1 MKKVVMFILLFFG
14 LASITF
20 SQDNR
25 YNEKISEVK
34 ESSFSKDGFQKTCTD
49 ISKIFEEYD
58 CKKDLNKKIK
68 IVNQNE
74 ELSILLKR
82 KNFKLS
88 YSSSQNRG
96 EIYNKY
102 QELIKIMDN
111 K

>member
-1 MKKVVMFILLFFG
+1 MKKIYLIIVLV
-14 LASITF
+14 
-20 SQDNR
+20 
-25 YNEKISEVK
+25 
-34 ESSFSKDGFQKTCTD
+34 SSFSFAQQSDNKINESRMSTINQDSYEKICLN

-58 CKKDLNKKIK
+58 CKEDLNKKIK

-102 QELIKIMDN
+102 QELVKIMDN

>member
-1 MKKVVMFILLFFG
+1 MKKTHLFAVLL
-14 LASITF
+14 STF
-20 SQDNR
+20 SFAQNNKI
-25 YNEKISEVK
+25 NESRMSTINQ
-34 ESSFSKDGFQKTCTD
+34 ESYEKTCLS

-96 EIYNKY
+96 DIYNKY
-102 QELIKIMDN
+102 QELVKIMDN